1 MRERRRLRLNALQRL
16 VRSLRK
22 YDDDRL
28 TWVDGAAGE
37 DHSHDAGPANHSAAV
52 VVANEFFEQA
62 RAEILDLRAG
72 IAQACQ
78 LHHGVVAKVQQG
90 ASRKFQQIDASGG
103 DILPEFPGSNAEPS
117 GFQPLEEFLLYQVN
131 LAQIQGGGICPD
143 AREVLNG
150 DAAVGISGHAKPRLE
165 VNLTHRFLAEAM
177 RGVEVDG

>member
-78 LHHGVVAKVQQG
+78 LHHGVVAKVQQVPRGSFNKSMPRVVIFSPSSPG
-90 ASRKFQQIDASGG
+90 AT
-103 DILPEFPGSNAEPS
+103 LNPL
-117 GFQPLEEFLLYQVN
+117 GFN
-131 LAQIQGGGICPD
+131 HSKSSCCI
-143 AREVLNG
+143 
-150 DAAVGISGHAKPRLE
+150 K
-165 VNLTHRFLAEAM
+165 
-177 RGVEVDG
+177 